1 MDPKRLLADVSIPAI
16 SGPGVNPGGNGT
28 AALEKIIGQ
37 VFGVLTIFA
46 VIWFV
51 IQIILAGYS
60 YISSQG
66 DEKNMASARSR
77 LTNGVLG
84 LTIVVV
90 AVGLGSLI
98 ATLAGITNP
107 LDLNALFT
115 QMGL

>member
-1 MDPKRLLADVSIPAI
+1 MDPNRLLADVNVPAI
-16 SGPGVNPGGNGT
+16 VGPGVQPGGNGV
-28 AALEKIIGQ
+28 AALEKIVGQ
-37 VFGVLTIFA
+37 VIGVLTIVAVVYFA
-46 VIWFV
+46 
-51 IQIILAGYS
+51 IQIILAGYA
-60 YISSQG
+60 YINSQG
-66 DEKNMASARSR
+66 DEKNMAAARSR

-84 LTIVVV
+84 ITIVIV

>member
-1 MDPKRLLADVSIPAI
+1 MALNRLLADVNIPPL

-28 AALEKIIGQ
+28 AAMEKIIGQ
-37 VFGVLTIFA
+37 IFGVLTIFA
-46 VIWFV
+46 VIWFI
-51 IQIILAGYS
+51 IQIILAGYA

-66 DEKNMASARSR
+66 DEKAMESARSR

-84 LTIVVV
+84 LTIVIV

-107 LDLNALFT
+107 LDINALFVK
-115 QMGL
+115 MGL